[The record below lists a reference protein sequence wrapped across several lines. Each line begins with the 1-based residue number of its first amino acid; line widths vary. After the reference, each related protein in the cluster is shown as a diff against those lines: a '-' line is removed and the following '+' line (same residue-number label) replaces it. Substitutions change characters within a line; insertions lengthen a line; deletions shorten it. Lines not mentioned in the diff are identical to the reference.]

1 MQGYHKRMER
11 KKKSVNPEF
20 CVEQKYLLEI
30 KVEEDIFRQTKAE
43 EICQTRTEEVA
54 IESSSG

>member
-1 MQGYHKRMER
+1 MQGYHKRIER

-30 KVEEDIFRQTKAE
+30 KVE
-43 EICQTRTEEVA
+43 
-54 IESSSG
+54 